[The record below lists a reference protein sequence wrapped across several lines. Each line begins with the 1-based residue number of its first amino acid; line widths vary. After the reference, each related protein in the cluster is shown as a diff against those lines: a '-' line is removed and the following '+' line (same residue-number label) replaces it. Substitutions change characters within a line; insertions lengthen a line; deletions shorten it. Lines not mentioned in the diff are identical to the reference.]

1 MKLTKEQIINYL
13 VDVKGYSESE
23 LLEIIDTYKTS
34 ELLTQYEL
42 NECIKFNQ

>member
-23 LLEIIDTYKTS
+23 LLETIDTYKTS

-42 NECIKFNQ
+42 NECNEFNK